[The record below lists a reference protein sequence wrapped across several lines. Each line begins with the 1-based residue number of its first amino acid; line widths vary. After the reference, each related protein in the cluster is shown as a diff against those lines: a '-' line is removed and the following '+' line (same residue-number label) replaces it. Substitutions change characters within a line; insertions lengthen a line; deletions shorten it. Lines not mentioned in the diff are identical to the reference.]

1 MGSAAVPR
9 LLLQNPLSNWESRI
23 GSKASLRVAPASEST
38 LKLALLPILDSL
50 PAYVAQQEGYFE
62 AEGINVEIISVS
74 SAPERDQ
81 LIAAGEADGMINEL
95 VSTMFINKN
104 DTQVRIVRVARTA
117 TEKDPVFR
125 ILASKSSGITD
136 PNQLT
141 GNQIG
146 ISEGTVI
153 EYVTDRLLES
163 AGISAEEV
171 TKVAIPRIS
180 DRLALLGAGELSAAV
195 LPDPLAS
202 LAVQGGAVV
211 VLDDTAEPEY
221 GLSVI
226 SFRNEILEKK
236 PELIRAYLRA
246 LEMAVDD
253 INANP
258 GQYQGILRE
267 KGLVPDV
274 LITSYQI
281 PPFPP
286 AAVPTESQWED
297 ALNWVVENSLIPDRL
312 DYGDSI
318 SDQYLP

>member
-1 MGSAAVPR
+1 M
-9 LLLQNPLSNWESRI
+9 
-23 GSKASLRVAPASEST
+23 
-38 LKLALLPILDSL
+38 ALLPILDSL

-62 AEGINVEIISVS
+62 AEGLDVEIINVS

-104 DTQVRIVRVARTA
+104 EPQVRIVRVARAA
-117 TEKDPVFR
+117 TEKNPVFR
-125 ILASKSSGITD
+125 ILASKSSGISD
-136 PNQLT
+136 PGQLL
-141 GNQIG
+141 GEEIG

-163 AGISAEEV
+163 EGLSASDV

-226 SFRNEILEKK
+226 SFRTEILDNN
-236 PELIRAYLRA
+236 PDLVRAYLRA
-246 LEMAVDD
+246 LEKAVDD
-253 INANP
+253 INENP
-258 GQYQGILRE
+258 GKYEGILRE

-274 LITSYQI
+274 LLTSYQI
-281 PPFPP
+281 PPFPSGK
-286 AAVPTESQWED
+286 VPSEAQWED
-297 ALNWVVENSLIPDRL
+297 AMNWVLTNSLIPDRL
-312 DYGDSI
+312 EYEDSI
-318 SDQYLP
+318 SSQYLP

>member
-1 MGSAAVPR
+1 MDVKRNIIFVVIATAV
-9 LLLQNPLSNWESRI
+9 I
-23 GSKASLRVAPASEST
+23 GISSCVQTPAPDPT
-38 LKLALLPILDSL
+38 LKMALLPILDSL
-50 PAYVAQQEGYFE
+50 PAYVAQQEGYFK
-62 AEGINVEIISVS
+62 AEGINVEIISVA

-104 DTQVRIVRVARTA
+104 DTQVQIVRVARAA

-125 ILASKSSGITD
+125 ILASKTSGITAPD
-136 PNQLT
+136 QLP

-180 DRLALLGAGELSAAV
+180 DRLALLGANELSAAV

-202 LAVQGGAVV
+202 LALQGGAVV

-226 SFRNEILEKK
+226 SFRTETLESN
-236 PELIRAYLRA
+236 PDLIRAYLRA
-246 LEMAVDD
+246 VEQAVED
-253 INANP
+253 INTNP
-258 GQYQGILRE
+258 GQYEGILRE

-274 LITSYQI
+274 LISSYQI
-281 PPFPP
+281 PPFPT
-286 AAVPTESQWED
+286 AAVPTGAQWED

-312 DYGDSI
+312 EYGDSI
-318 SDQYLP
+318 TDQYLP

>member
-1 MGSAAVPR
+1 MDVKRNIVFIVIAIAV
-9 LLLQNPLSNWESRI
+9 I
-23 GSKASLRVAPASEST
+23 GISSCVQTTAPDPT
-38 LKLALLPILDSL
+38 LKMALLPILDSL
-50 PAYVAQQEGYFE
+50 PAYVAQQEGYFK
-62 AEGINVEIISVS
+62 AEGINVEIISVA

-104 DTQVRIVRVARTA
+104 DTQVRIVRVARAA

-125 ILASKSSGITD
+125 MLASKTSGITAPD
-136 PNQLT
+136 QLP

-180 DRLALLGAGELSAAV
+180 DRLALLGANDLSAAV

-202 LAVQGGAVV
+202 LALQGGAVV

-226 SFRNEILEKK
+226 SFRIETLESK
-236 PELIRAYLRA
+236 PDLIRAYLRA
-246 LEMAVDD
+246 VEQAVED

-258 GQYQGILRE
+258 GQYEGILRE

-274 LITSYQI
+274 LIASYQI
-281 PPFPP
+281 PPFPT
-286 AAVPTESQWED
+286 AAVPSGAQWED

-312 DYGDSI
+312 EYGDSI
-318 SDQYLP
+318 TDQYLP

>member
-1 MGSAAVPR
+1 M
-9 LLLQNPLSNWESRI
+9 
-23 GSKASLRVAPASEST
+23 
-38 LKLALLPILDSL
+38 ALLPILDSL
-50 PAYVAQQEGYFE
+50 PAYVAQQEGYFK
-62 AEGINVEIISVS
+62 AEGINVEIISVA

-104 DTQVRIVRVARTA
+104 DTQIQIVRVARTA
-117 TEKDPVFR
+117 TEQDPVFR
-125 ILASKSSGITD
+125 ILASKTSGITD
-136 PNQLT
+136 PAQLK

-163 AGISAEEV
+163 AGISAGEV

-180 DRLALLGAGELSAAV
+180 DRLALLGSDELSAAV

-202 LAVQGGAVV
+202 LALQGGAVV
-211 VLDDTAEPEY
+211 VIDDTEEPEY

-226 SFRNEILEKK
+226 SFKTETLEKK
-236 PELIRAYLRA
+236 PDLIRAYLRA
-246 LEMAVDD
+246 VEKAVDD
-253 INANP
+253 INTNP
-258 GQYQGILRE
+258 GQYEGILRE

-274 LITSYQI
+274 LIASYQI
-281 PPFPP
+281 PPFPT
-286 AAVPTESQWED
+286 AAVPTEAQWED
-297 ALNWVVENSLIPDRL
+297 ALNWVVDNSLIPERL
-312 DYGDSI
+312 EYGDSI

>member
-1 MGSAAVPR
+1 MDVKRNIIFIVIATAVIGISSCAQSSAPD
-9 LLLQNPLSNWESRI
+9 P
-23 GSKASLRVAPASEST
+23 T
-38 LKLALLPILDSL
+38 LKMALLPILDSL
-50 PAYVAQQEGYFE
+50 PAYVAQQEGYFK
-62 AEGINVEIISVS
+62 AEGINVEIISVA

-104 DTQVRIVRVARTA
+104 DTQVQIVRVARAA

-125 ILASKSSGITD
+125 ILASKTSGITAPD
-136 PNQLT
+136 QLP

-180 DRLALLGAGELSAAV
+180 DRLALLGANELSAAV

-202 LAVQGGAVV
+202 LALQGGAVV

-226 SFRNEILEKK
+226 SFRTETLESN
-236 PELIRAYLRA
+236 PDLIRAYLRA
-246 LEMAVDD
+246 VEQAVED
-253 INANP
+253 INTNP
-258 GQYQGILRE
+258 GQYEGILRE

-274 LITSYQI
+274 LIASYQI
-281 PPFPP
+281 PPFPT
-286 AAVPTESQWED
+286 AAVPTGAQWED

-312 DYGDSI
+312 EYGDSI
-318 SDQYLP
+318 TDQYLP

>member
-1 MGSAAVPR
+1 MDVKRNIIFIVIAIAVIGISSCAQSSAPD
-9 LLLQNPLSNWESRI
+9 P
-23 GSKASLRVAPASEST
+23 T
-38 LKLALLPILDSL
+38 LKMALLPILDSL
-50 PAYVAQQEGYFE
+50 PAYVAQQEGYFK
-62 AEGINVEIISVS
+62 AEGINVEIISVA

-104 DTQVRIVRVARTA
+104 DTQVQIVRVARAA

-125 ILASKSSGITD
+125 ILASKTSGITAPD
-136 PNQLT
+136 QLP

-180 DRLALLGAGELSAAV
+180 DRLALLGANELSAAV

-202 LAVQGGAVV
+202 LALQGGAVV

-226 SFRNEILEKK
+226 SFRTETLESN
-236 PELIRAYLRA
+236 PDLIRAYLRA
-246 LEMAVDD
+246 VEQAVED
-253 INANP
+253 INTNP
-258 GQYQGILRE
+258 GQYEGILRE

-274 LITSYQI
+274 LIASYQI
-281 PPFPP
+281 PPFPT
-286 AAVPTESQWED
+286 AAVPTEAQWED

-312 DYGDSI
+312 EYGDSI
-318 SDQYLP
+318 TDQYLP

>member
-1 MGSAAVPR
+1 MKRIILSLAIAFCCIS
-9 LLLQNPLSNWESRI
+9 LSSCTPLPESD
-23 GSKASLRVAPASEST
+23 ST
-38 LKLALLPILDSL
+38 LKMALLPILDSL
-50 PAYVAQQEGYFE
+50 PAYVAQQEGYFQ
-62 AEGINVEIISVS
+62 AEGLDVEIINVS

-95 VSTMFINKN
+95 VSTMFINN
-104 DTQVRIVRVARTA
+104 NESQVQIVRIARTA

-136 PNQLT
+136 PMQLV
-141 GNQIG
+141 GNEIG

-163 AGISAEEV
+163 EGLSASEV

-211 VLDDTAEPEY
+211 VLDDTVEPEY

-226 SFRNEILEKK
+226 SFRIETLNSK
-236 PELIRAYLRA
+236 PDFVRAYLRA
-246 LEMAVDD
+246 LEKAVDD
-253 INANP
+253 INQNP
-258 GQYQGILRE
+258 GKFEGILRE

-274 LITSYQI
+274 LLTSYQI
-281 PPFPP
+281 PIFPS
-286 AAVPTESQWED
+286 AGVPSEDQWED
-297 ALNWVVENSLIPDRL
+297 AVNWVIAKSLIPDRL
-312 DYGDSI
+312 EYEDSI
-318 SDQYLP
+318 TDQYLP

>member
-1 MGSAAVPR
+1 MDVKRNIIFIVIAIAVIGISSCAQSSAPD
-9 LLLQNPLSNWESRI
+9 P
-23 GSKASLRVAPASEST
+23 T
-38 LKLALLPILDSL
+38 LKMALLPILDSL
-50 PAYVAQQEGYFE
+50 PAYVAQQEGYFK
-62 AEGINVEIISVS
+62 AEGINVEIISVA
-74 SAPERDQ
+74 SATERDQ

-104 DTQVRIVRVARTA
+104 DTQVQIVRVARAA

-125 ILASKSSGITD
+125 ILASKTSGITAPD
-136 PNQLT
+136 QLP

-180 DRLALLGAGELSAAV
+180 DRLALLGANELSAAV

-202 LAVQGGAVV
+202 LALQGGAVV

-226 SFRNEILEKK
+226 SFRTETLESN
-236 PELIRAYLRA
+236 PDLIRAYLRA
-246 LEMAVDD
+246 VEQAVED
-253 INANP
+253 INTNP
-258 GQYQGILRE
+258 GQYEGILRE

-274 LITSYQI
+274 LIASYQI
-281 PPFPP
+281 PPFPT
-286 AAVPTESQWED
+286 AAVPTEAQWED

-312 DYGDSI
+312 EYGDSI
-318 SDQYLP
+318 TDQYLP